1 MARSESQVCDSL
13 VPALRLHSWNVFPCL
28 SAERP
33 ASPGRAASP
42 CCARLGDLGCL
53 GWKPNGELCMSP
65 LQQGVLR
72 ELVLFQAA
80 QAQLRLLQP
89 HQGGERHG
97 TTCGSRLL
105 AVALV
110 HRVNSCCGR
119 RTLEL
124 RLARRSASGRE
135 RRLSALGCPQCGLP
149 RGTPSSVPHATL

>member
-13 VPALRLHSWNVFPCL
+13 VSALQLHSWNVSPCL

-42 CCARLGDLGCL
+42 RCACLDDRGRL

-89 HQGGERHG
+89 DQGGERHAITG
-97 TTCGSRLL
+97 GNRASLIF
-105 AVALV
+105 
-110 HRVNSCCGR
+110 
-119 RTLEL
+119 
-124 RLARRSASGRE
+124 ARPFSNR
-135 RRLSALGCPQCGLP
+135 
-149 RGTPSSVPHATL
+149 

>member
-1 MARSESQVCDSL
+1 MARSESQVCASL

-89 HQGGERHG
+89 DQGVERPAITG
-97 TTCGSRLL
+97 GNRLL
-105 AVALV
+105 
-110 HRVNSCCGR
+110 G
-119 RTLEL
+119 
-124 RLARRSASGRE
+124 
-135 RRLSALGCPQCGLP
+135 
-149 RGTPSSVPHATL
+149 HAIA